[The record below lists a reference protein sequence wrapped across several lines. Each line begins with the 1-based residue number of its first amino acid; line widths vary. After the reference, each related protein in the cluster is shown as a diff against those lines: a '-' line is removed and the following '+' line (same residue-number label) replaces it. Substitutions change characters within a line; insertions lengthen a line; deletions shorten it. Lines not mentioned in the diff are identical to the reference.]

1 MYNATVLIV
10 AFLKLKSDLHETVD
24 KYENDLKS
32 NGFTDSALNAIDSAV
47 DVIGNG
53 LVTFGCMQ

>member
-1 MYNATVLIV
+1 MYYATVLIV

-32 NGFTDSALNAIDSAV
+32 NGFTGSALNTVDTAV
-47 DVIGNG
+47 DIIGNG
-53 LVTFGCMQ
+53 LVTFGCM